1 MTYVDSNLVNENTV
15 IFAHSIAPVFV
26 CKFLIEKKFK
36 VKRLVFVCG
45 FNHYFGID
53 EAYDTVNKSMYLDN
67 LSDIKNY
74 CDNIVCYYSDNDPYV
89 KFEVEQEFADVIS
102 NRQYIIEEG
111 GHINEE
117 SGYITFEEIL
127 QEVG

>member
-1 MTYVDSNLVNENTV
+1 M
-15 IFAHSIAPVFV
+15 F
-26 CKFLIEKKFK
+26 
-36 VKRLVFVCG
+36 
-45 FNHYFGID
+45 ID
-53 EAYDTVNKSMYLDN
+53 NYK
-67 LSDIKNY
+67 DIKNY